1 MSSPPSLNSLNISE
15 QSGSNSQAPNTERP
29 TSPTEGT
36 EDAVTNGESSDKPT
50 TNSTSSEGVEGSS
63 SKPQEPAPTPAP
75 APSAPTTDS
84 DSAAPTL
91 TPAPAP
97 SSRPSPAVLSPHR
110 QSPQIPSASAP
121 LVPGRPAPGGG
132 FRGGMQGPLGM
143 GGRGRGG
150 ISKIPASLQAKMD
163 AVSYCPAVKFLELT
177 SRSHRDHR
185 MQVYRHLA
193 PRHLGDPIHTLHPW
207 RHCFG
212 LKLFDNNLVEEDPVC
227 QVEEL
232 VPELDLKEHRDKADL
247 HSPAQLLVH

>member
-15 QSGSNSQAPNTERP
+15 QAGSSSQTVNTERP

-36 EDAVTNGESSDKPT
+36 EDAVTNVESSDKPT
-50 TNSTSSEGVEGSS
+50 TNTTSSETVEERTST
-63 SKPQEPAPTPAP
+63 PQESAPTPAP
-75 APSAPTTDS
+75 APSAPTTNS
-84 DSAAPTL
+84 DSAAPVP

-163 AVSYCPAVKFLELT
+163 AVSLSPFLWGG
-177 SRSHRDHR
+177 SS
-185 MQVYRHLA
+185 
-193 PRHLGDPIHTLHPW
+193 
-207 RHCFG
+207 
-212 LKLFDNNLVEEDPVC
+212 
-227 QVEEL
+227 
-232 VPELDLKEHRDKADL
+232 
-247 HSPAQLLVH
+247 

>member
-15 QSGSNSQAPNTERP
+15 QSGSTSQTPITERP
-29 TSPTEGT
+29 TSPAEGT
-36 EDAVTNGESSDKPT
+36 EDAPNGESSDKPS
-50 TNSTSSEGVEGSS
+50 TNPAPSETVEESTPT
-63 SKPQEPAPTPAP
+63 PQEPAPTAPSPAP
-75 APSAPTTDS
+75 
-84 DSAAPTL
+84 DSAAPTP
-91 TPAPAP
+91 TSAPAP

-163 AVSYCPAVKFLELT
+163 AVSRCPAVKYFKLIN
-177 SRSHRDHR
+177 RSHRDHR
-185 MQVYRHLA
+185 MQVYRRLA
-193 PRHLGDPIHTLHPW
+193 PSRLGDPIHTLHPW
-207 RHCFG
+207 RHYYG
-212 LKLFDNNLVEEDPVC
+212 LRLFDNNLVEADQVC

-232 VPELDLKEHRDKADL
+232 VLELDLKEHQDKVDL
-247 HSPAQLLVH
+247 NSPAQLLVR

>member
-15 QSGSNSQAPNTERP
+15 QSTSTSQTPNTERP

-36 EDAVTNGESSDKPT
+36 EDAVTNGESSDISI
-50 TNSTSSEGVEGSS
+50 TNPTSSETVEERTST
-63 SKPQEPAPTPAP
+63 PQESAPAALTPTP
-75 APSAPTTDS
+75 
-84 DSAAPTL
+84 DSAAPVP

-163 AVSYCPAVKFLELT
+163 AVSRSLSPKRLKLT
-177 SRSHRDHR
+177 NRSHRDHR
-185 MQVYRHLA
+185 MQAYRRLA
-193 PRHLGDPIHTLHPW
+193 PSRPGDPIHTLHLW
-207 RHCFG
+207 RHFYG
-212 LKLFDNNLVEEDPVC
+212 LRLFDSNLAEEDQVC

-232 VPELDLKEHRDKADL
+232 VPELDLKEHQDKADL
-247 HSPAQLLVH
+247 NSPAQLLVH